1 MRRLWVRWFGWRRR
15 WYKYPR
21 CKMRRRSMREVSE
34 AEKRESRRS
43 SVRVWVTYGAAT
55 FLFGG
60 GIGLV
65 AACLFMGDHDKAKD
79 VFMAI
84 LPISTAVVTYWFAN
98 RASSKNVSNGIDSE
112 PQPTTAD
119 ETEPSPPASQDR
131 LPPPDKQ
138 GVLPPPDKTPSTEP
152 MGSYSAKSEETQIH
166 DDENEQ

>member
-1 MRRLWVRWFGWRRR
+1 
-15 WYKYPR
+15 
-21 CKMRRRSMREVSE
+21 MREVSE

-65 AACLFMGDHDKAKD
+65 AACLFMGDPDKAKD

-98 RASSKNVSNGIDSE
+98 RASNKNVSNGIDSE
-112 PQPTTAD
+112 PQHPTAN
-119 ETEPSPPASQDR
+119 ETKPSDPAPQDI
-131 LPPPDKQ
+131 LS
-138 GVLPPPDKTPSTEP
+138 LPDKTSATQP
-152 MGSYSAKSEETQIH
+152 MESYSARSQETQRG
-166 DDENEQ
+166 DDENKQ